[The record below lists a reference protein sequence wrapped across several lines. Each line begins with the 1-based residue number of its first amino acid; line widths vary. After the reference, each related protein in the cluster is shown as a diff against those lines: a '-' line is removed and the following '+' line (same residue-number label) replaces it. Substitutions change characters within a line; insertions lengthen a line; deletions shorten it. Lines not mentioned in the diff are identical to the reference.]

1 MLSYLTDL
9 LIVINS
15 FAQQRSRCQRN
26 FLRRVF
32 FPYIEMEIPRRRGQ
46 DYFAGE
52 SQMNVSHEAT
62 AVKLHSNYYGLFL
75 RTSKFRLLLIAF
87 SVLSSGLV
95 LAQDWTYGVALFW
108 DSIYYISVA
117 RHLLQGEGFVT
128 LFGHPYTSW
137 PPLYPSLLAAA
148 SCFIF
153 DPHDVAGPV
162 NAVIFGLTVFVTG
175 RYLRERLESDILAL
189 WGCFAVMLSIP
200 LAWMAAWALSEPLF
214 ILLATLSLVQVD
226 IFLNTQKRS
235 AIIWAAIFTAMA
247 CLTRYMGVTL
257 IFTISLLI
265 VLQRNRTMTEKLQ
278 RLIEYSFISIIP
290 VGLWMLNNATLS
302 GSLTGE
308 RRFGEYRLLDTTIEI
323 LSGLLVETSL
333 YSDVR
338 YGSVVIS
345 LAILFFLIIVTSCK
359 MMNLRFAARLPSFST
374 FSIFI
379 FSYLFLLVFFAIRYT
394 PDGIQTRFLSPVYVP
409 CIITI
414 AFLTK
419 WLIGYNIRG
428 SVILRFLRFCVIS
441 TFSFWLVYSSFL
453 TINQIYHANTHGI
466 GIFNNSEWSNS
477 EILRYVD
484 TNSLPGHVISNEP
497 LPLYLHNHTNATYR
511 YLRPGRLNDWIEDP
525 EEDSYLVWFYPGPYV
540 GDFGYFTADLV
551 DLPGLNPIAILADG
565 IIFTFGEKN
574 TMNNTINLP
583 KWYESTISQE
593 PIIRSV
599 FDLYF
604 DKNTLKF
611 IYVKEPCNR
620 ADIELPFFLHTI
632 PVDLDE
638 LPSNRKQ
645 YGFENLDFDFAQ
657 RGMVFDGK
665 CMSFTRS
672 PAYAVASI
680 RTGQFIPGAGPVWGE
695 EIQLDTANRSP

>member
-1 MLSYLTDL
+1 
-9 LIVINS
+9 
-15 FAQQRSRCQRN
+15 
-26 FLRRVF
+26 
-32 FPYIEMEIPRRRGQ
+32 MEIPRRRDQ

-52 SQMNVSHEAT
+52 FQMNVSYETT

-75 RTSKFRLLLIAF
+75 RTGRFRLLLIAF
-87 SVLSSGLV
+87 SVLSAGLV
-95 LAQDWTYGVALFW
+95 LAREWTYGVALFW

-117 RHLLQGEGFVT
+117 RHFLQGEGFVT
-128 LFGHPYTSW
+128 LLGNPYTSW
-137 PPLYPSLLAAA
+137 PPLYPALLAAA
-148 SCFIF
+148 SFFIF

-175 RYLRERLESDILAL
+175 RYLRERLGSDILAL
-189 WGCFAVMLSIP
+189 WSCFAIMLSIP

-214 ILLATLSLVQVD
+214 ILLATLSLIQID

-265 VLQRNRTMTEKLQ
+265 VLQRNRAMTEKLK

-290 VGLWMLNNATLS
+290 VGLWTLNNFLLS
-302 GSLTGE
+302 GNLTGA
-308 RRFGEYRLLDTTIEI
+308 RRFGEYRLLDTIVEI
-323 LSGLLVETSL
+323 LSGLSSLLVEASL

-338 YGSVVIS
+338 YGSVAIS
-345 LAILFFLIIVTSCK
+345 LTVLFFLITVTLCK
-359 MMNLRFAARLPSFST
+359 MMNLQFTARFPSFST

-379 FSYLFLLVFFAIRYT
+379 VSYLFLLIFYAIRYT
-394 PDGIQTRFLSPVYVP
+394 PDGIQARFLFPVYVP

-419 WLIGYNIRG
+419 WLIGYNIRAA
-428 SVILRFLRFCVIS
+428 VILRFLRFCVIS
-441 TFSFWLVYSSFL
+441 TLSFWLVYSSFL
-453 TINQIYHANTHGI
+453 TINQIHHANTHGI

-511 YLRPGRLNDWIEDP
+511 YLQPERLNDWIEDS
-525 EEDSYLVWFYPGPYV
+525 EDDSHLVWFYPGPYV

-551 DLPGLNPIAILADG
+551 DLPGLNPIAILSDG
-565 IIFTFGEKN
+565 IIFTFGEKEYN
-574 TMNNTINLP
+574 EQYDQLA

-604 DKNTLKF
+604 DKYTLKF
-611 IYVKEPCNR
+611 FYVKEPCNR
-620 ADIELPFFLHTI
+620 ADIEPRFFLHTI
-632 PVDLDE
+632 PVDLNE

-645 YGFENLDFDFAQ
+645 YGFENLDFDFAR

-695 EIQLDTANRSP
+695 EIQLDTANASP